1 MGTRSTIAIK
11 HGERIKAVYCH
22 WDGYVDG
29 VGATLYEHYQASSK
43 ANNLIALGNISS
55 LGEEIGV
62 AHPFSKY
69 ETLTTGEIYDELLY
83 ETMTTF
89 YGRDR
94 GEEGQEFKSF
104 GSEAEWMDYYDG
116 SGAEYYYIMDAGV
129 WYVSA
134 YRKEFQPLHEAIKE
148 TANA

>member
-22 WDGYVDG
+22 WDGYVEG
-29 VGATLYEHYQASSK
+29 VGATLLENYDSTK
-43 ANNLIALGNISS
+43 ANFLIALGNISS
-55 LGEEIGV
+55 LGEEIGEKHSFDSRPEEGSV
-62 AHPFSKY
+62 E
-69 ETLTTGEIYDELLY
+69 ETW
-83 ETMTTF
+83 TTF
-89 YGRDR
+89 YDRDR

-134 YRKEFQPLHEAIKE
+134 YRKEFEPLHEAVAELNKE
-148 TANA
+148 EA

>member
-43 ANNLIALGNISS
+43 ANNLVALGNISS
-55 LGEEIGV
+55 LGEEIGEKHSFDSRPEEGSV
-62 AHPFSKY
+62 E
-69 ETLTTGEIYDELLY
+69 ETW
-83 ETMTTF
+83 TTF
-89 YGRDR
+89 YDRDR

-134 YRKEFQPLHEAIKE
+134 YRKEFQPLHELLNKE
-148 TANA
+148 TA

>member
-43 ANNLIALGNISS
+43 ANNLVALGNISS
-55 LGEEIGV
+55 LGEEIGEKHSFDSRPEEGSV
-62 AHPFSKY
+62 E
-69 ETLTTGEIYDELLY
+69 ETW
-83 ETMTTF
+83 TTF
-89 YGRDR
+89 YDRDR
-94 GEEGQEFKSF
+94 GEQGQEFKSF

-134 YRKEFQPLHEAIKE
+134 YRKEFEPLHELLNKE
-148 TANA
+148 TA

>member
-1 MGTRSTIAIK
+1 MGTRSTIAVK
-11 HGERIKAVYCH
+11 HGNRIKAVYCH
-22 WDGYVDG
+22 WDGYVEG
-29 VGATLYEHYQASSK
+29 VGATLLEHYQASPK

-55 LGEEIGV
+55 LGEDIGV
-62 AHPFSKY
+62 AHPFSKF
-69 ETLTTGEIYDELLY
+69 EMPEGEIYDETLY

-94 GEEGQEFKSF
+94 GEKSQEFKSF
-104 GSEAEWMDYYDG
+104 ASEAEWMDYYDG
-116 SGAEYYYIMDAGV
+116 SGAEYYYIMDDGV

-134 YRKEFQPLHEAIKE
+134 YRREFKPLHETVKE

>member
-43 ANNLIALGNISS
+43 ANNLVALGNISS
-55 LGEEIGV
+55 LGEEIGEKHSFDSRPEEGSV
-62 AHPFSKY
+62 E
-69 ETLTTGEIYDELLY
+69 ETWTN
-83 ETMTTF
+83 F

-94 GEEGQEFKSF
+94 GEQGQEFKSF
-104 GSEAEWMDYYDG
+104 GSEAEWMDHYDG

-134 YRKEFQPLHEAIKE
+134 YRKEFEPLHELLNKE
-148 TANA
+148 TA

>member
-22 WDGYVDG
+22 WDGYVEG
-29 VGATLYEHYQASSK
+29 VGATLHEHYQASPK

-55 LGEEIGV
+55 LQAEIGEQH
-62 AHPFSKY
+62 AFSKFDTPGI
-69 ETLTTGEIYDELLY
+69 EMRVHNEDWC
-83 ETMTTF
+83 TF

-94 GEEGQEFKSF
+94 GEQGQEFKSF

-116 SGAEYYYIMDAGV
+116 SGAEYYYVMDNGV

-134 YRKEFQPLHEAIKE
+134 YREAFRPLHEAVKE

>member
-1 MGTRSTIAIK
+1 MGTRSTIAVK

-22 WDGYVDG
+22 WDGYVKG
-29 VGATLYEHYQASSK
+29 VGATLHEHYQASPK

-55 LGEEIGV
+55 LQAEIGEQH
-62 AHPFSKY
+62 AFSKFDTPGI
-69 ETLTTGEIYDELLY
+69 EMRVHNEDWC
-83 ETMTTF
+83 TF

-94 GEEGQEFKSF
+94 GEQEQEFKSF

-134 YRKEFQPLHEAIKE
+134 YRKAFKPLHEEVALLDKE
-148 TANA
+148 PA

>member
-43 ANNLIALGNISS
+43 ANNLVALGNISS
-55 LGEEIGV
+55 LGEEIGEKHSFDSRPEEGSV
-62 AHPFSKY
+62 E
-69 ETLTTGEIYDELLY
+69 ETW
-83 ETMTTF
+83 TTF
-89 YGRDR
+89 YDRDR

-134 YRKEFQPLHEAIKE
+134 YRKEFEPLHELLNKE
-148 TANA
+148 TA

>member
-1 MGTRSTIAIK
+1 MGTRSTIAVK
-11 HGERIKAVYCH
+11 HGNRIKAVYCH
-22 WDGYVDG
+22 WDGYIDG
-29 VGATLYEHYQASSK
+29 VGATLYEHYQASPK

-55 LGEEIGV
+55 LRAEIGEQH
-62 AHPFSKY
+62 AFSKFDTPGI
-69 ETLTTGEIYDELLY
+69 EMRVHNDDWC
-83 ETMTTF
+83 TF

-134 YRKEFQPLHEAIKE
+134 YRKEFEPLHELLNKE
-148 TANA
+148 TA

>member
-22 WDGYVDG
+22 WDGYVEG
-29 VGATLYEHYQASSK
+29 VGATLLENYDSTK
-43 ANNLIALGNISS
+43 ANFLIALGNISS
-55 LGEEIGV
+55 LGENIGKQHSFDLRAV
-62 AHPFSKY
+62 EGS
-69 ETLTTGEIYDELLY
+69 EESTW
-83 ETMTTF
+83 TTF

-94 GEEGQEFKSF
+94 GEQGQEFKSF
-104 GSEAEWMDYYDG
+104 DSEAEWMEHYDG
-116 SGAEYYYIMDAGV
+116 SGAEYYYVMDNGV

-134 YRKEFQPLHEAIKE
+134 YRKAFRPLHEAVKE

>member
-22 WDGYVDG
+22 WDGYVAG
-29 VGATLYEHYQASSK
+29 VGATLLENYDSTK
-43 ANNLIALGNISS
+43 ANFLVALGNVSS
-55 LGEEIGV
+55 LQAEIGEQH
-62 AHPFSKY
+62 AFSKFDTPGI
-69 ETLTTGEIYDELLY
+69 EHREHNEDWC
-83 ETMTTF
+83 TF

-104 GSEAEWMDYYDG
+104 SSEAEWMEHYEHM
-116 SGAEYYYIMDAGV
+116 GAEYFYIMDAGV

-134 YRKEFQPLHEAIKE
+134 YRKEFEPLHEAIAQVNE
-148 TANA
+148 EV